1 MVLTRVSPA
10 LIIYEFV
17 ITVGDEI
24 ELFWKQKRTLAFALF
39 LINRYLVLVYNLT
52 LLRGIYPFAQAVS
65 AAIPTSYQILNSA
78 IEVRGEYHGAITK
91 LH

>member
-39 LINRYLVLVYNLT
+39 LINRYLVLIYNLT
-52 LLRGIYPFAQAVS
+52 VLRGIYPFALAVS
-65 AAIPTSYQILNSA
+65 AVIPASYQILKPA
-78 IEVRGEYHGAITK
+78 IEVRGEHHGTVTK
-91 LH
+91 LN